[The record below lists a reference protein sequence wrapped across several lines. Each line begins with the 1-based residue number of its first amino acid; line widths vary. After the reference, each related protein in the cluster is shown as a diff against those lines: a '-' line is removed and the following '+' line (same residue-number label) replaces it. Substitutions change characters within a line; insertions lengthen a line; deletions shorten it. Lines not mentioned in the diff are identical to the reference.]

1 MSLGWHEAMCLCIPF
16 NMGIVMTKTL
26 IFAFMVSAAAA
37 ATAVAAPVTYLIDPS
52 HTYPSF
58 EADHMGGQSL
68 WRGKFNKTSGKV
80 VLDLAAK
87 TGEVDVTVDTA
98 SINFGMEA
106 LDANARGPDM
116 FDVAK
121 YPTATYKGKF
131 SKWNGDVP
139 VEVSGNFTLKG
150 VTKPL
155 KLTIKSFLCKPSP
168 LSHQDVCGADDIA
181 TFNRDEWGMDYAKSL
196 GFKMKTTL
204 RISIEASPAK

>member
-1 MSLGWHEAMCLCIPF
+1 MIRKLL
-16 NMGIVMTKTL
+16 MTGL
-26 IFAFMVSAAAA
+26 AALAG
-37 ATAVAAPVTYLIDPS
+37 TAVAAPVTYNIDPT

-58 EADHMGGQSL
+58 EADHMGGQSI

-80 VLDLAAK
+80 VLDVAAK

-106 LDANARGPDM
+106 LNEHAKQADM

-121 YPTATYKGKF
+121 FPTATYTGTI

-139 VEVSGNFTLKG
+139 VEVTGRFTLKG

-155 KLTIKSFLCKPSP
+155 KLSIHSFLCKPSP
-168 LSHQDVCGADDIA
+168 MTHKEVCGADA
-181 TFNRDEWGMDYAKSL
+181 SASFNRDEWGLDFGKSL
-196 GFKMKTTL
+196 GFKMKTKL
-204 RISIEASPAK
+204 LISIEAAPAD